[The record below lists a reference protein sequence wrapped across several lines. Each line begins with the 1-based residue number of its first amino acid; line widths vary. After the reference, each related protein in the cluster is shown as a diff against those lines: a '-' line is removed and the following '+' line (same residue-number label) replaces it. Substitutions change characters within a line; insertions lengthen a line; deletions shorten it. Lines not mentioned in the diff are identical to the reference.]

1 MKLKVDEST
10 FANPNAHGYAKRLAV
25 WKYLRKRLKRPTA
38 EEVALAT
45 GVGVPTA
52 KKYLKE
58 LIGG

>member
-1 MKLKVDEST
+1 MKLKVDETT
-10 FANPNAHGYAKRLAV
+10 FAKPNAHGYAKRLAV

-58 LIGG
+58 LIGE